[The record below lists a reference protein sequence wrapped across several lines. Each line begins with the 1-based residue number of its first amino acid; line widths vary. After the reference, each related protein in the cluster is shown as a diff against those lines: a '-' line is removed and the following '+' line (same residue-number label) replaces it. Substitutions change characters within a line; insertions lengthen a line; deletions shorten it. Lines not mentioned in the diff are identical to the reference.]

1 MVPVWGPMAGTRKN
15 QTGWRTSLSMEE
27 RMETAGGEAEEKAIH
42 ICPQLISFFS
52 PMPLTPSWSKQWQ
65 TVKRYNPVQCPRF
78 SKSDFLIRTCH
89 ARNVNTLTGFCQS
102 KVSSHSQWSAKRQ
115 RYILGGE
122 TSMKAKLLALGFG
135 ME

>member
-1 MVPVWGPMAGTRKN
+1 
-15 QTGWRTSLSMEE
+15 MEI
-27 RMETAGGEAEEKAIH
+27 AFSSASPPAIH
-42 ICPQLISFFS
+42 ICPQLIFFQSNASYFFMEQTMANSEKIQPS
-52 PMPLTPSWSKQWQ
+52 PVSQVFQIRLSDQNMSGQKCEHTH
-65 TVKRYNPVQCPRF
+65 RF
-78 SKSDFLIRTCH
+78 LP
-89 ARNVNTLTGFCQS
+89 